1 MKGAHPAPRT
11 WMSVGVQRNGTKG
24 VFVSVLDP
32 IIQGTENFLPS
43 TFPSPRVV
51 VRWIFSSG
59 MCRMPFYF
67 IFSSCPM
74 AS

>member
-1 MKGAHPAPRT
+1 MG
-11 WMSVGVQRNGTKG
+11 VGVLRNGTKG
-24 VFVSVLDP
+24 VFVSVLEP
-32 IIQGTENFLPS
+32 MQGTENFPPF
-43 TFPSPRVV
+43 TFPFPRVV
-51 VRWIFSSG
+51 VWWIFSSG